1 MEEIES
7 RKYIKEELRMSKISN
22 PRKSSSQVKYRRI
35 GQM

>member
-7 RKYIKEELRMSKISN
+7 SKYMKEELRMSKISN
-22 PRKSSSQVKYRRI
+22 SRKSSSQVRYRRT